1 MKRLFFICYAVF
13 FFLLASGPG
22 LSWAGGIYYYKGQ
35 DGVYHFTNRPDSS
48 RYRLFAFFKNYPE
61 ADRGE
66 IMRLVRGSCRKHGV
80 DSRLIQAVIQVESN
94 FEPKAVSHKGAQG
107 LMQIMPETQKD
118 LGVQRPFDLNEN
130 IEAGVRYLKMQIN
143 RFGDHALALAAYN
156 AGPEQVARY
165 QGIPPFSE
173 TQAYVRKVL
182 AIYKGL
188 KGG

>member
-1 MKRLFFICYAVF
+1 MKRFFICPTVLV
-13 FFLLASGPG
+13 FLLFTGTGASF
-22 LSWAGGIYYYKGQ
+22 AGGIYYYKGE
-35 DGVYHFTNRPDSS
+35 DGVYHFTNTPSSS

-66 IMRLVRGSCRKHGV
+66 IMRLVRGSCLKHGV

-94 FEPKAVSHKGAQG
+94 FEPQAVSHKGAQG

-118 LGVQRPFDLNEN
+118 LGVQRPFDLREN

-143 RFGDHALALAAYN
+143 RFGSPALALAAYN
-156 AGPEQVARY
+156 AGPEQVERY

-182 AIYKGL
+182 AVYKGL
-188 KGG
+188 TDG